1 MKDRW
6 RGGVQWS
13 MNAPRTA
20 YRLTLRFSDRAE
32 ALPVP
37 YRGSRAGL
45 VEIVRRRME
54 GDRNIVSVG
63 VVKTGARTERFSFER
78 GTRS

>member
-1 MKDRW
+1 M
-6 RGGVQWS
+6 S
-13 MNAPRTA
+13 TPRTA
-20 YRLTLRFSDRAE
+20 YRLTLRFSDRTE

-37 YRGSRAGL
+37 YRGSRVEL

-54 GDRNIVSVG
+54 GDRSIVSVG

-78 GTRS
+78 GTRA